1 MDSHQKRK
9 LVPIAPAPEED
20 GGHAPEHDGRYAGA
34 AGPPSAKT
42 KRTTTLVACDGC
54 RRRRVKCLRKG
65 DECVY
70 VAGEGETVLLSLKKR
85 HGALE
90 GEHGKYKEL
99 LTLLRDK
106 PDSEAYE
113 ILRRIR
119 NADEPLLVLDEIR
132 HAELLL
138 AEPSSPVADRL
149 SMDDRL
155 LRLDQEARDHSF
167 IAVPARPWTVVV
179 DDGLVSELITE
190 YFTWDHAYLLPSVD
204 RDVFVDEMR
213 SRDPLTARWCSPLL
227 VNAICAQKSIVVE
240 RARLYGA
247 MTQQDLTERFLDEA
261 KSLLDRE
268 QGRASIPTAQA
279 LMIMFLTIMCLGKD
293 RAGRIYRHY
302 ALEMILR
309 LKIEAKYTAL
319 LEEGRDDPR
328 ERGLLAK
335 ALWGL
340 FVFESRTAFFYF
352 QPSQIPPPRIPQPFS
367 GGDEAS
373 HLRPSGNI
381 DVLGR
386 PFEESPCLVPHV
398 PGINAAACSLS
409 ELFYEIMTHNVDE
422 NTVWGSDADLRIQK
436 RLYSKLRHMTEAWPR
451 RFYVENNIA
460 PGTCFLRMH
469 ENEVGFG
476 IVQTLR
482 HEALFE
488 TPASQP
494 GTTIEDLCLRHCTSD
509 SKTIDA
515 YLGRWPFDSLLW
527 RHLYLSMQPLVLMF
541 DNPLARDV
549 FTKDCMMMRY
559 GCRLFPMCGQLLQA
573 TQAFAWAVDQPIPDS
588 ALPFLEGWTKEAANC
603 SNLSVSFALP
613 QQDDVKDLLAAN
625 AAGTENDE
633 DQLGALLTRWAL
645 E

>member
-1 MDSHQKRK
+1 M
-9 LVPIAPAPEED
+9 
-20 GGHAPEHDGRYAGA
+20 
-34 AGPPSAKT
+34 
-42 KRTTTLVACDGC
+42 
-54 RRRRVKCLRKG
+54 
-65 DECVY
+65 
-70 VAGEGETVLLSLKKR
+70 AGEGETVLLSLKKR

-227 VNAICAQKSIVVE
+227 VNAICAQKSVRYPLYIPYIYPLYCRGLTTVQIVVE

-340 FVFESRTAFFYF
+340 FVFES
-352 QPSQIPPPRIPQPFS
+352 
-367 GGDEAS
+367 
-373 HLRPSGNI
+373 
-381 DVLGR
+381 
-386 PFEESPCLVPHV
+386 
-398 PGINAAACSLS
+398 
-409 ELFYEIMTHNVDE
+409 
-422 NTVWGSDADLRIQK
+422 
-436 RLYSKLRHMTEAWPR
+436 
-451 RFYVENNIA
+451 
-460 PGTCFLRMH
+460 
-469 ENEVGFG
+469 
-476 IVQTLR
+476 
-482 HEALFE
+482 
-488 TPASQP
+488 
-494 GTTIEDLCLRHCTSD
+494 
-509 SKTIDA
+509 
-515 YLGRWPFDSLLW
+515 
-527 RHLYLSMQPLVLMF
+527 
-541 DNPLARDV
+541 
-549 FTKDCMMMRY
+549 
-559 GCRLFPMCGQLLQA
+559 
-573 TQAFAWAVDQPIPDS
+573 
-588 ALPFLEGWTKEAANC
+588 
-603 SNLSVSFALP
+603 
-613 QQDDVKDLLAAN
+613 
-625 AAGTENDE
+625 
-633 DQLGALLTRWAL
+633 
-645 E
+645 